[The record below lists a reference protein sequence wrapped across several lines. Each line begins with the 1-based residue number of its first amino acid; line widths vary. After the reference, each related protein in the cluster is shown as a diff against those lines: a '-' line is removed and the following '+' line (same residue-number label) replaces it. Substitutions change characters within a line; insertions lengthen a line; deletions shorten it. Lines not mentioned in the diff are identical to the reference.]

1 MVYGKQACTMPAPNR
16 GARRLQMKKTFPV
29 MKGGAVAVLISGA
42 VLLAG
47 CSITVMPDNIPM
59 IKEYETVSLA
69 GDCLIVTNAEKD
81 STVYEVP
88 NEKGGKSGLRGNRQA
103 MSKTLVES
111 LAMELARRGA
121 SVRVG
126 APVTL
131 GLALPEALFVQIN
144 DVYRFKVKVSVSSS
158 LGWSKNYD
166 GIAESSLG
174 TTESATAMAN
184 RLAAQAL
191 AGSIKAMLADSDFLA
206 QLGGK
211 QEAPPAV
218 NQSSR
223 PSRQQKVKSDAAP
236 LPRKSSIP
244 DKT

>member
-1 MVYGKQACTMPAPNR
+1 
-16 GARRLQMKKTFPV
+16 MKKTFPV
-29 MKGGAVAVLISGA
+29 MKGGAVAVLMSGA
-42 VLLAG
+42 VLFAG
-47 CSITVMPDNIPM
+47 CSITVTPGNIPM

-103 MSKTLVES
+103 MSKILVES

-121 SVRVG
+121 SVQVG
-126 APVTL
+126 APMTL
-131 GLALPEALFVQIN
+131 RLALPEALFVQIN

-158 LGWSKNYD
+158 TGWSKNYD
-166 GIAESSLG
+166 GIAESGLG

-184 RLAAQAL
+184 RLAALAL

-206 QLGGK
+206 QLGGGK
-211 QEAPPAV
+211 QEARPAM
-218 NQSSR
+218 NRPSG
-223 PSRQQKVKSDAAP
+223 PSRQPKVKTEAAP